1 MDINRGYML
10 VVMDKLKQ
18 DILAKEYDYGCNGA
32 KVDIALGS
40 KEVDILIMAL
50 DGSFDKLDNRVT
62 IEDVAKE
69 LGCQTIETTMEW
81 LNTLATLEKCGYGIC
96 KVEGDL
102 K

>member
-18 DILAKEYDYGCNGA
+18 DILAKEYDQAHNGA
-32 KVDIALGS
+32 KVDIALGI
-40 KEVDILIMAL
+40 KEVDVLIMAL

-69 LGCQTIETTMEW
+69 LGCQSVKTTMEW
-81 LNTLATLEKCGYGIC
+81 LNTLATLEKCGYAIC
-96 KVEGDL
+96 KNKGDL
-102 K
+102 E